1 MSDPTLDKWRQK
13 IAKNEAVAESAA
25 KVIKKF
31 IKTALQEPETKKN
44 IAKDTLAAYRD
55 EARQKPFRNDG
66 FGGIGYDIT
75 GYEQMPYED
84 EDEFEQRRIRNF
96 HDDEL
101 I

>member
-55 EARQKPFRNDG
+55 ESRQKAFRADG
-66 FGGIGYDIT
+66 FGGEGRDIT
-75 GYEQMPYED
+75 GWEKRPWESED
-84 EDEFEQRRIRNF
+84 EADERRSI
-96 HDDEL
+96 DEEL